1 MKIGII
7 TQARTTST
15 RLPGKVLLKINEKTL
30 LEYHL
35 QRLKESGLEVFV
47 ATTTNNED
55 DPIVDIAEQN
65 KFKYYRGSELDVLK
79 RYYECAKL
87 YELDVIIRATSD
99 CPLIDGNLINDAII
113 RYKKEGHSRVF
124 IANTIK
130 RTYPR
135 GFDFSVFSFELLK
148 EAHERVNE
156 LYFREHVT
164 PYMIQNIPG
173 DIAQINISQNINQS
187 NLRLTVDT
195 PDDFRLISTLIEEYK
210 CDYKSA
216 SEITKLL
223 IDNRDLSD
231 INKDVTQK
239 GT

>member
-79 RYYECAKL
+79 RYYECAEL

-99 CPLIDGNLINDAII
+99 CPLIDADLINTGLSLYMKINEDHAFVSN
-113 RYKKEGHSRVF
+113 SRE
-124 IANTIK
+124 
-130 RTYPR
+130 RTYPK
-135 GFDFSVFSFELLK
+135 GFDFSIFSFPQLK
-148 EAHERVNE
+148 NANE
-156 LYFREHVT
+156 KANINYHREHVT
-164 PYMIQNIPG
+164 PYI
-173 DIAQINISQNINQS
+173 IAQKKTTFCHVKRSKDAS
-187 NLRLTVDT
+187 NFRITVDT
-195 PDDFRLISTLIEEYK
+195 YEDFKLIKKLISDFQCQNMNAEGIIQVLENLKNNT
-210 CDYKSA
+210 DQG
-216 SEITKLL
+216 
-223 IDNRDLSD
+223 D
-231 INKDVTQK
+231 
-239 GT
+239 